1 MAENNEFL
9 DANGYIVQDTKVTCK
24 AELLRLLKDW
34 LRLSNQP
41 TIGNVGTY
49 GRRRCVIIALDGG
62 LVAELNSDTKRGA
75 VQEFVKE
82 ANANGPDALWSVV
95 LNRRGLLL
103 NKLAFRADGATTPGW
118 YCYLREPL
126 DASDKI

>member
-24 AELLRLLKDW
+24 GELFRLLKDW

-49 GRRRCVIIALDGG
+49 PRRRCVIIALDGG

-82 ANANGPDALWSVV
+82 AHANGPDALWSVV